1 VFANIDKFWYLIP
14 FSMWYFLSSMLLGGK
29 EFCHVVLKEW
39 LRSNNPE
46 DTQKL
51 FVLISCIQRNLVP
64 FGDGDIIV
72 NAESFYNEFVQFLKL
87 GRKTVSKLI
96 VVQGL
101 YVNGN

>member
-1 VFANIDKFWYLIP
+1 MFANIDKFWHLIS
-14 FSMWYFLSSMLLGGK
+14 FSMWYFLLSMLLGGK
-29 EFCHVVLKEW
+29 EFRHVVLKEW

-46 DTQKL
+46 DAQKL
-51 FVLISCIQRNLVP
+51 FVLISRIQRNLVP
-64 FGDGDIIV
+64 FGDGDI
-72 NAESFYNEFVQFLKL
+72 FYNEFVQFKL

>member
-1 VFANIDKFWYLIP
+1 MWYL
-14 FSMWYFLSSMLLGGK
+14 LLSMLLGGK
-29 EFCHVVLKEW
+29 EFHHVVLKEW

-46 DTQKL
+46 DAQKL
-51 FVLISCIQRNLVP
+51 FVLISRIQRNLVP

-72 NAESFYNEFVQFLKL
+72 NAESFYNEFVQFKL